1 MTAAWLALPAL
12 IILCVIASE
21 YRRRAL
27 RRIRTHRAISVWQD
41 APIDQRAT
49 ALEGLIATDY
59 RAAAAWYLLGSLY
72 ARRRDFG
79 MAARLFG
86 MAHHVDADLTSA
98 AVLTFACLKAAGRPE
113 ADHQAAT
120 QALRQ
125 TWGEMRKP
133 IVGYSALEQA
143 VLRAIMPDDQ
153 ADLNRAPLDRLAGVF
168 SDLPV

>member
-27 RRIRTHRAISVWQD
+27 RQTRTRRAISVWKD
-41 APIDQRAT
+41 APRDQRTT
-49 ALEGLIATDY
+49 ALEALIARDY
-59 RAAAAWYLLGSLY
+59 RAAAAWYLLGCLY
-72 ARRRDFG
+72 ARHRDFA

-98 AVLTFACLKAAGRPE
+98 AVLTFACLKAAGRPD
-113 ADHQAAT
+113 ADQLVAT

-125 TWGEMRKP
+125 TWSEMRKP
-133 IVGYSALEQA
+133 IVGYSALEQT
-143 VLRAIMPDDQ
+143 VLRAMEPDNQ
-153 ADLNRAPLDRLAGVF
+153 ADLNRAPLDRLAGIF
-168 SDLPV
+168 SDLSA